1 MHLPRLLWFLFWNLR
16 FEQKDGESVLSL
28 RGLRLI
34 LDTQGNTRLEVK
46 NDLRL
51 NARYVMTQC
60 SPDFDPQQYLEAQS
74 ASQPV
79 TGNCC
84 DTGHFQSLDAD
95 PPRLEA
101 FPPRATEECVAASR
115 SHSA

>member
-1 MHLPRLLWFLFWNLR
+1 MHVPRLLWFLFWNLR

-28 RGLRLI
+28 RGLRLV

-60 SPDFDPQQYLEAQS
+60 SPDFDPEQYLKAQAVS
-74 ASQPV
+74 RPV
-79 TGNCC
+79 TGSGCC
-84 DTGHFQSLDAD
+84 GTEHFHFDAD

-101 FPPRATEECVAASR
+101 LPPRAIEECVAASR